1 MNLTKYVLDADGHP
15 QPEGDLLAWAQ
26 WMGTADNQVLKR
38 EQVGHVRVSTVFL
51 GLGHGWGTTD
61 APLLF
66 ETMVFGGKLDGV
78 CERYASRA
86 DALTGHAV
94 VVARVEEAA

>member
-1 MNLTKYVLDADGHP
+1 MNLTKYVLDTDGNP

-26 WMGTADNQVLKR
+26 WMGAGDNQVLKR

-51 GLGHGWGTTD
+51 GLDHGWGTTD

-66 ETMVFGGKLDGV
+66 ETMVYGGKLDGV

-86 DALTGHAV
+86 DALAGHAV

>member
-1 MNLTKYVLDADGHP
+1 MNLTKYVLDTNGNP

-26 WMGTADNQVLKR
+26 WMGTGDNQVIKR

-51 GLGHGWGTTD
+51 GLDHGWGNAD
-61 APLLF
+61 PLLW
-66 ETMVFGGKLDGV
+66 ETMVFGGKLDGL

-86 DALTGHAV
+86 DALAGHAS
-94 VVARVEEAA
+94 VVAKVKDAQ